1 MNLGIINKTRC
12 VELINQIN
20 DFPTCKSTSPQKHLV
35 NVLDAIRLLPENKRH
50 AKNIHSFAH
59 RNEDIRL
66 TELALTFW
74 ECAGEI
80 VENDEQWSWNGKNH
94 HDARCI
100 ADKFARRSQ
109 LLETFFL
116 GEKVAYAT
124 VSEERRKLE
133 RTMGLSSDVNGLKGI
148 VEALKSRNL
157 KEASFLYKELNDSA
171 RNNLTEGMDTFLS
184 YLYDKHY
191 TGVLMNEDYAIGEDK
206 VNTLTEDEKR
216 TLVNTL
222 NIFLTNHQEF
232 NKANIHEASNIG
244 IQMAISKAESS
255 APDAIKEQLQ
265 SLKDKLIEDTS
276 GIANAIGTSGSVAG
290 MTADDP
296 VVKRKKKKDER
307 EKFAGRHIFK
317 VSEEDYGKCM
327 PGKIKYER
335 WNKIFDED
343 SEVGMEIKNYA
354 RKNPTT
360 PFIVQN
366 EKSGE
371 MMYFTRHE
379 NPKRG
384 KKE

>member
-12 VELINQIN
+12 VEIVNQIN
-20 DFPTCKSTSPQKHLV
+20 ESFKLPVTKHLM
-35 NVLDAIRLLPENKRH
+35 NVLDAVRLLPEGRRNIKS
-50 AKNIHSFAH
+50 IHSFAH
-59 RNEDIRL
+59 RNENIEL
-66 TELALTFW
+66 TELAVMFW
-74 ECAGEI
+74 EHTGE
-80 VENDEQWSWNGKNH
+80 VTEHDGQWGWAGKNLH
-94 HDARCI
+94 SSKQLAEN
-100 ADKFARRSQ
+100 FVRRSDC
-109 LLETFFL
+109 LKRFFSE
-116 GEKVAYAT
+116 GKVVFAT
-124 VSEERRKLE
+124 VADERKKLE
-133 RTMGLSSDVNGLKGI
+133 RTLMFSKEAS
-148 VEALKSRNL
+148 ALKDIAESLRNRNL
-157 KEASFLYKELNDSA
+157 KEAAFLYMELNDTSKD
-171 RNNLTEGMDTFLS
+171 NLHESLDTFLS

-191 TGVLMNEDYAIGEDK
+191 ASVLMNEEYQIGESK
-206 VNTLTEDEKR
+206 VNTLTEEEKK

-222 NIFLTNHQEF
+222 NIFLANNQEF

-244 IQMAISKAESS
+244 VQMAICKAEES
-255 APDAIKEQLQ
+255 APDKIKEQLQ
-265 SLKDKLIEDTS
+265 SLKEKLTEDI
-276 GIANAIGTSGSVAG
+276 GIANAIGTGSDIAG
-290 MTADDP
+290 MKANDP
-296 VVKRKKKKDER
+296 VVAKPKKKKDER

-327 PGKIKYER
+327 PGKVKYER